1 MSAAMLHLIP
11 EASEGYDSYVRDC
24 AAQAAAAAADLDD
37 VAGADANVGGEGE
50 GEDTYPLPML
60 FFMFGFWIVMAVSM
74 HGKPCTRARL
84 EHGWRAT
91 GRRED
96 PLLDSGSMLRSPC
109 FRGGNC
115 LLPTQDLHSITQ
127 VRLLTSVRFVWRHT
141 IPAIPKKR
149 SSKALNSF

>member
-1 MSAAMLHLIP
+1 MLNMFAGAVFLSAAMLHLIP

-50 GEDTYPLPML
+50 GEDAYPLPML
-60 FFMFGFWIVMAVSM
+60 FVMFGFWIVMAVSM
-74 HGKPCTRARL
+74 HVKPCTRARL

-96 PLLDSGSMLRSPC
+96 PLLDSGSMLRYTMLSGREL
-109 FRGGNC
+109 FTAN
-115 LLPTQDLHSITQ
+115 T
-127 VRLLTSVRFVWRHT
+127 
-141 IPAIPKKR
+141 R
-149 SSKALNSF
+149 STFNYPS